1 MPDIFEEIARIRRE
15 RSNASLATVVGGERG
30 VPGKIGFRML
40 VYPDGTILGTVGGG
54 LLEAKIREEAL
65 RCLHDKKS
73 RLLEFTLNDQSADGI
88 GVLCGGKVKVFVEPI
103 LGTST
108 LYVFGGGHIAVP
120 LVEFAKA
127 LEFAVVVVDDREE
140 FANRKRFPIADEV
153 KLGDFGEVTKST
165 DFHVDD
171 CVVIITRGHQ
181 HDEVVLKEC
190 LSKKR
195 LPGYIGMIGSKEKVT
210 ATFSHLKEEGVS
222 SQLLE
227 KVRAPIGL
235 DIGAR
240 TPAEIALSIMAEIV
254 AYRYGKISEQ
264 GKQIRGHRNMKTAT
278 RDMRILFVCVENAGR
293 SQMAEA
299 FAKRLGVD
307 AGSAGTLPSKTVNP
321 IVVSAMREKG
331 IDLSAAK
338 PKMLTTQMIED
349 SDIVVTMGCSV
360 EQLCPAPLL
369 ARMQKKLLDWDLD
382 DPRDQPI
389 EKVREIR
396 DEIERKVEYLLSK
409 PNLG

>member
-1 MPDIFEEIARIRRE
+1 MPDIFEEITRIRRE

-73 RLLEFTLNDQSADGI
+73 RLLEFTLDDQSADGI

-153 KLGDFGEVTKST
+153 KLGNFREVTKST

-210 ATFSHLKEEGVS
+210 ATFSHLKEEAVS

-240 TPAEIALSIMAEIV
+240 TPAEIALSIMAEII
-254 AYRYGKISEQ
+254 AKRYGKISE
-264 GKQIRGHRNMKTAT
+264 
-278 RDMRILFVCVENAGR
+278 
-293 SQMAEA
+293 
-299 FAKRLGVD
+299 
-307 AGSAGTLPSKTVNP
+307 GSRFGQTET
-321 IVVSAMREKG
+321 
-331 IDLSAAK
+331 
-338 PKMLTTQMIED
+338 
-349 SDIVVTMGCSV
+349 
-360 EQLCPAPLL
+360 
-369 ARMQKKLLDWDLD
+369 
-382 DPRDQPI
+382 
-389 EKVREIR
+389 
-396 DEIERKVEYLLSK
+396 
-409 PNLG
+409 